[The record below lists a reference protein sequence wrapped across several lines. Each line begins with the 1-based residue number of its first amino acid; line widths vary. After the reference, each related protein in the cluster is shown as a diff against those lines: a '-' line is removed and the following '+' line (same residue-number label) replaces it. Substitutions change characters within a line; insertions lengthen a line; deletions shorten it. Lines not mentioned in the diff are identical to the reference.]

1 MKNKI
6 SFLNL
11 FALVSFIL
19 LGCKLE
25 SNVASVSSE
34 AAYSPAAQALIQRA
48 FAPFKSD
55 TLVDHH
61 VHVLGMGNSGSGIE
75 VHPNTQSFLYPNKF
89 TRFNYFMDAS
99 GILNKNL
106 ADEEYLEYLFSQI
119 NAMPVPYQVLGL
131 ALDKLYSVT
140 GEIDSDNFE
149 IFVPNSY
156 VFSLSEKHPDKML
169 AAISV
174 HPYRKD
180 AVAELEKWAAQ
191 GVQVVKWVPNA
202 QGIDPASELCDS
214 FYEAMHRLDMTLLTH
229 AGTEQALD
237 SQGRQHLGNPL
248 LLRRALEAKVK
259 VIIAHCAISGESEDI
274 DDPGRPD
281 VDNFEL
287 FMRLFDNPKYEGLL
301 FADISGMTLLSQVGD
316 PLKIMLARV
325 DLHHRL
331 LYGSDYPLPAVSVL
345 NQNLLLSF
353 LDYIDEESL
362 SALKEI
368 QSRNPLLYNFVL
380 VRSLKHPENGAQFS
394 EDLFRNRI
402 P

>member
-1 MKNKI
+1 MKSNFR
-6 SFLNL
+6 FLNL
-11 FALVSFIL
+11 IALLSFLL
-19 LGCKLE
+19 LGCKIE
-25 SNVASVSSE
+25 SNSSNISD
-34 AAYSPAAQALIQRA
+34 ATAYSPAAQLLIHDA
-48 FAPFKSD
+48 FAPFLTD

-61 VHVLGMGNSGSGIE
+61 VHILGMGNSASGIE
-75 VHPNTQSFLYPNKF
+75 VHPNTQSMMYPNKF

-106 ADEEYLEYLFSQI
+106 ADEEYLAYLFAQI
-119 NAMPVPYQVLGL
+119 EAIPVPYQVLGL
-131 ALDKLYSVT
+131 ALDKLYLT
-140 GEIDSDNFE
+140 NGEIDPDNFE
-149 IFVPNSY
+149 IYIPNSY
-156 VFSLSEKHPDKML
+156 VLSLNKHYPDKFL
-169 AAISV
+169 PAISV

-180 AVAELEKWAAQ
+180 AVEELEKWAAQ
-191 GVQVVKWVPNA
+191 GVRVVKWVPNA
-202 QGIDPASELCDS
+202 QGIDPSSELCDP
-214 FYEAMHRLDMTLLTH
+214 FYEAMNRLDMVLLSH

-248 LLRRALEAKVK
+248 LLRKALKAKVK
-259 VIIAHCAISGESEDI
+259 VIVAHCAISGQSEDI
-274 DDPGRPD
+274 DDPERPR

-287 FMRLFDNPKYEGLL
+287 FMRLIENPAYEGLL
-301 FADISGMTLLSQVGD
+301 FADISGMTLLSQIGD
-316 PLKIMLARV
+316 PLKIMLSRA

-368 QSRNPLLYNFVL
+368 QNRNPLLYNFIL
-380 VRSLKHPENGAQFS
+380 IRSLKHPDTGAQFS